1 MARILVADDDA
12 YIVRVLTM
20 WLTRHGHEVVTAA
33 NGDAALAALSESD
46 VDLIISDMNMPL
58 LDGVGLARAVRDGV
72 GARSAGERAGT
83 GRRRRDIPMLVL
95 TARCDQE
102 KLNRQLSEWNVR
114 VYPKPFLPSQ
124 LVIEINR
131 LLSPCVP
138 QDGEAAVSS

>member
-1 MARILVADDDA
+1 MAKILVADDDA

-20 WLTRHGHEVVTAA
+20 WLTRHGHDVYTAA
-33 NGDAALAALSESD
+33 NGDAALTTLAQLD

-58 LDGVGLARAVRDGV
+58 LDGVGLARAVR
-72 GARSAGERAGT
+72 ERFN
-83 GRRRRDIPMLVL
+83 RDTPMLVL

-102 KLNRQLSEWNVR
+102 QLTQRLAEWDVR

-131 LLSPCVP
+131 LLSARLPLDSGGP
-138 QDGEAAVSS
+138 AVAQ